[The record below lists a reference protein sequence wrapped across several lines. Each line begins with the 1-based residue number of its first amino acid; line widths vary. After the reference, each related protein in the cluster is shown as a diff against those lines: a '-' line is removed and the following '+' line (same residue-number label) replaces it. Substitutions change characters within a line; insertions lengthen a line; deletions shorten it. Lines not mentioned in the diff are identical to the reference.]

1 MRALTRLLDA
11 EHKLIAG
18 PRTLLWFAG
27 LLVLLLL
34 LLQGEPISLRE
45 ALLRAALGSAA
56 ILGVLVWAERDR
68 PLRR

>member
-1 MRALTRLLDA
+1 MRALTRLLQA

-18 PRTLLWFAG
+18 PRTLVWFAA
-27 LLVLLLL
+27 VLGVILL
-34 LLQGEPISLRE
+34 LLQGEPISPQE

-68 PLRR
+68 PSRR